1 MSEADRRRSPR
12 YTVGLPVQVQ
22 AGADACE
29 GQLTSISR
37 LGALVQAEKAFPVG
51 ETLHLV
57 VNLPEGV
64 LEVHGHVV
72 RTDTSGGVHSHGI
85 LFAPLAEAALSKL
98 DSLLPR

>member
-1 MSEADRRRSPR
+1 MSESDRRRSPR

-22 AGADACE
+22 AGGETCA

-37 LGALVQAEKAFPVG
+37 LGAMVQAEKAFPVG
-51 ETLHLV
+51 ASLDLV
-57 VNLPEGV
+57 VDLPVGA

-85 LFAPLAEAALSKL
+85 LFAPLPEAALNKL